1 MLEISSLFQS
11 LQNAKGCKHCSS
23 VHPGCKGSWLP
34 EKERKKLY
42 FEEKKFQPARSLSWA
57 PGECRASPAFPLK
70 GRAAQASQSL
80 PPQRSQRISR
90 SRGSAKN
97 YFTEID
103 AEKFK
108 AVFIY
113 YEQFKAVFIYL
124 FKAYFS

>member
-1 MLEISSLFQS
+1 MLKDVNIVVLSIQVVRDLGF
-11 LQNAKGCKHCSS
+11 LRKR
-23 VHPGCKGSWLP
+23 
-34 EKERKKLY
+34 EKNNILRRKKRKLY

-57 PGECRASPAFPLK
+57 PGECQASPAFPQK